1 MTELDRAHGAQA
13 HGEPA
18 HGEPAHGEQAHGEQ
32 AHGEP
37 AHGEQAHGEQAH
49 GEPGELAEL
58 VVVRHGESVANAA
71 FAAANAAGRA
81 SAGISGP
88 DSDVPLTD
96 LGRRQATALG
106 HWLGALPADRFPEVA
121 LCSPYLRARH
131 TFELAAAAA
140 ERDNPRARVRLSR
153 VDDRLRDRVMGE
165 LQMLTRMQIAE
176 RFPAEAQ
183 RRRTVDEYVYRP
195 PGGESFGDVA
205 ERLASLLTD
214 VRREHAGRRVLVV
227 AHDAVVLM
235 LRRLVEGLSWD
246 EVRAIARDG
255 LAANASV
262 TRWTGVDGALVLAEY
277 NVTAHLR

>member
-1 MTELDRAHGAQA
+1 MTELDRAHGAQPHGAQPHGAQPHGVQADGAGA
-13 HGEPA
+13 HGV
-18 HGEPAHGEQAHGEQ
+18 QADG
-32 AHGEP
+32 A
-37 AHGEQAHGEQAH
+37 
-49 GEPGELAEL
+49 PGELAEL
-58 VVVRHGESVANAA
+58 IVVRHGESVANAA

-96 LGRRQATALG
+96 LGRRQAAALG

-131 TFELAAAAA
+131 TLELAASAA

-176 RFPAEAQ
+176 RFPAEAE

-205 ERLASLLTD
+205 DRLASLLTD

-255 LAANASV
+255 LADNASV
-262 TRWTGVDGALVLAEY
+262 TRWTGVDDALVLAEY